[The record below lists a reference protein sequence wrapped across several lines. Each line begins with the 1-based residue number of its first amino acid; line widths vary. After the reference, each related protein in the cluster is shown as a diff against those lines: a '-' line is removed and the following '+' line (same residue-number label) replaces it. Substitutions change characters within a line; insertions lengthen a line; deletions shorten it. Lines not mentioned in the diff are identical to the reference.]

1 MCPPLTQMCSW
12 DPLTIRVKSHPFFVI
27 FAWFVTVKLHE
38 GSCPALV
45 STHLSR
51 SPVETL
57 LLLMARSPARLCLLL
72 RLLATC
78 SPCREDRSDID
89 LEWTKPEQRRR
100 MRGFS
105 DKGCFVSSILSFY
118 SPISKWVLRAYKHT
132 RIILGWAF
140 RCQWFE
146 NPKSFQITTA

>member
-1 MCPPLTQMCSW
+1 MGRLVSKVTHSLWWSLYDSW
-12 DPLTIRVKSHPFFVI
+12 L
-27 FAWFVTVKLHE
+27 WKLHK

-78 SPCREDRSDID
+78 SPCREVRSDID
-89 LEWTKPEQRRR
+89 LEWTKPEHRR

-105 DKGCFVSSILSFY
+105 DKGCFVYSILSFY
-118 SPISKWVLRAYKHT
+118 SPISKWVIRAYKHT

-146 NPKSFQITTA
+146 NPESLQTTTATATIWYIHW